1 MESGI
6 TTDTAL
12 SPAEVGS
19 FEVSALA
26 MYSDTEAITYK
37 INWDEGG
44 VADTQPLANS
54 GDDQR
59 VKPGQKVSLDGTGS
73 YDPNGVN
80 LSYLW
85 IQLSGSIVPQ
95 SNPQSPTST
104 FTAPC
109 VPALIFDLS
118 VTNEAGLSSKDSI
131 TVFVANDTI
140 LPSLLLLL
148 D

>member
-1 MESGI
+1 VCIRLKSQPNSAKEPCNDPHESQ
-6 TTDTAL
+6 
-12 SPAEVGS
+12 
-19 FEVSALA
+19 
-26 MYSDTEAITYK
+26 DTESITYK
-37 INWDEGG
+37 INWDEGS
-44 VADTQPLANS
+44 VADTQPLTNS

-59 VKPGQKVSLDGTGS
+59 VKPGLKVSLDRTGS
-73 YDPNGVN
+73 YDPNGVT

-85 IQLSGSIVPQ
+85 IQLSGSTVPL
-95 SNPQSPTST
+95 SNPKSPTPT
-104 FTAPC
+104 FTAPYMS
-109 VPALIFDLS
+109 ATLIFDLS